1 MPSATVF
8 SVVLQIMQEKKRS
21 NVFESSLPVQFK
33 LNVSYI
39 SFYSLTSSCTLFKN
53 LISWSETPSL

>member
-21 NVFESSLPVQFK
+21 NVF
-33 LNVSYI
+33 
-39 SFYSLTSSCTLFKN
+39 
-53 LISWSETPSL
+53 